1 MVCGVLKYPCFNSN
15 RKKQQTNNDEKETS
29 SLVLIIKIYHEKYI
43 SWL

>member
-29 SLVLIIKIYHEKYI
+29 IFIGFDN
-43 SWL
+43 